1 MMLLVE
7 DAEEYGTIGKMS
19 SSPHEE
25 EVDPYAV
32 LFPWFVMAIG
42 TMVYFVTSRY
52 FNTIP
57 YTAIMFL
64 IGTLMGIGA
73 SLSGRTDQLTISMSL
88 WSDINGEL
96 ILLIFL
102 PGLLFWDALDVNFR
116 LFCVSFSQL
125 ITMAFPMVL
134 AGATLTACVAF
145 YIFPYDWPW
154 MLCMTFGSI
163 LSATDP
169 AAVAALL
176 KEVGAPPRLKM
187 HISGES
193 MLNDGSAVVF
203 YTIFSNIWLRGLGI
217 GLGETYS
224 VAEGFAL
231 FFRMS
236 LGGAAVGIA
245 FGLGLVALLFHLNR
259 RLDLE
264 ENVVQVATTATVA
277 YLSFYTAEITLGMSG
292 VISVVLTG
300 ITAATFGGGMINSR
314 SLMESFWHLVEH
326 ILNTVLFTLGG
337 IVWGNAISNSDDRI
351 AKFHSKDWS
360 FLFLLYLLINVIQ
373 FFLVTVFYPL
383 LSRIG
388 LGWRWEE
395 ALFVSYSGLRGAVG
409 IAFAVSL
416 DNEVFSATTEEDV
429 VARDNTST
437 LFGHVGGIAFL
448 TLWINGTLAG
458 PLLRRLGLAKPTET
472 RERVVKRFE
481 TIYYHRM
488 LDDFVHLLT
497 DPRVSMRGKES

>member
-1 MMLLVE
+1 M
-7 DAEEYGTIGKMS
+7 
-19 SSPHEE
+19 
-25 EVDPYAV
+25 
-32 LFPWFVMAIG
+32 
-42 TMVYFVTSRY
+42 
-52 FNTIP
+52 N
-57 YTAIMFL
+57 
-64 IGTLMGIGA
+64 
-73 SLSGRTDQLTISMSL
+73 L
-88 WSDINGEL
+88 WSNINGEV
-96 ILLIFL
+96 ILLVFL

-116 LFCVSFSQL
+116 LFCVSFCQL

-134 AGATLTACVAF
+134 GGATLIACVAF
-145 YIFPYDWPW
+145 YIFPYDWSW

-176 KEVGAPPRLKM
+176 REVGAPPRLKM

-203 YTIFSNIWLRGLGI
+203 YTIFSNMFLSELGV

-224 VAEGFAL
+224 VGEGFAL

-245 FGLGLVALLFHLNR
+245 FGFGLVALLFHLNR

-277 YLSFYTAEITLGMSG
+277 YLSFYTAEIVLGMSG

-300 ITAATFGGGMINSR
+300 ITASTFGGGMINSR
-314 SLMESFWHLVEH
+314 NLMESFWHLLEH
-326 ILNTVLFTLGG
+326 LLNTVLFTLGG
-337 IVWGNAISNSDDRI
+337 IVWGSIISNSDDRLS
-351 AKFHSKDWS
+351 KFQAKDWG
-360 FLFLLYLLINVIQ
+360 FLFLLYVFVNCIR
-373 FFLVTVFYPL
+373 FFLMFAFYPL
-383 LSRIG
+383 LSRVG
-388 LGWRWEE
+388 LGWRYKE

-409 IAFAVSL
+409 IALAVSL
-416 DNEVFSATTEEDV
+416 DNEVFAATTEDDV
-429 VARDNTST
+429 VARDYTTT

-458 PLLRRLGLAKPTET
+458 PLLKKLGLTKPTET

-481 TIYYHRM
+481 KTYYNRM
-488 LDDFVHLLT
+488 LDNFICLLV
-497 DPRVSMRGKES
+497 DPRVSTSQVVMHALRLPLQYVSGCVFLYLLKLLYFNVFVPPRPFISSGMLILQ